1 MNTPYDNTTP
11 RPAAPAARTY
21 RPRLSFFH
29 ANAKGTGSA
38 LTFELVPATAEAEGC
53 VRAKITGQMTVGD
66 RSGPTPVYPRF
77 DWGNALSL
85 KLGFTDLSKMLQVFR
100 GECESLEDGKGL
112 YHRSAKGLTRICLR
126 HILEPFAGYSL
137 EVYRSAQTVQDEGR
151 AAFLFHPH
159 EALGLAA
166 ALESSFGV
174 LCFGLPTAA
183 AETAPRAAARPAE
196 EASHAA

>member
-1 MNTPYDNTTP
+1 MNTIHDNTTP

-21 RPRLSFFH
+21 RPQLSFYH

-38 LTFELVPATAEAEGC
+38 LTFELVPACGEIEGC
-53 VRAKITGQMTVGD
+53 VLAKITSQMTVGD
-66 RSGPTPVYPRF
+66 RTGPTPIYPRF
-77 DWGNALSL
+77 DWGNAIPL

-100 GECESLEDGKGL
+100 GECESLEDGRGL
-112 YHRSAKGLTRICLR
+112 FHRSVKGQTRICLR
-126 HILEPFAGYSL
+126 HVVEPFTGYAL
-137 EVYRSAQTVQDEGR
+137 EVYRSAQPVQDDGR

-174 LCFGLPTAA
+174 LCFGVPT

>member
-1 MNTPYDNTTP
+1 MNTIHDNTTP

-21 RPRLSFFH
+21 RPRLSFYH

-38 LTFELVPATAEAEGC
+38 LTFELVPACGEIEGC
-53 VRAKITGQMTVGD
+53 VLAKITSQMTVGD
-66 RSGPTPVYPRF
+66 RTGPTPVYPRF
-77 DWGNALSL
+77 DWGNAIPL

-100 GECESLEDGKGL
+100 GECESLEDGRGL
-112 YHRSAKGLTRICLR
+112 FHRSVKGQTRICLR
-126 HILEPFAGYSL
+126 HVVEPFTGYAL
-137 EVYRSAQTVQDEGR
+137 EVYRSAQPGADDGR

-159 EALGLAA
+159 EALGLTA

-174 LCFGLPTAA
+174 LCFGVPT

-196 EASHAA
+196 EAAHAA

>member
-1 MNTPYDNTTP
+1 MNTIHDNTTP

-21 RPRLSFFH
+21 RPQLSFYH

-38 LTFELVPATAEAEGC
+38 LTFELVPACGEIEGC
-53 VRAKITGQMTVGD
+53 VLAKITSQMTVGD
-66 RSGPTPVYPRF
+66 RTGPTPVYPRF
-77 DWGNALSL
+77 DWGNAIPL

-100 GECESLEDGKGL
+100 GECESLEDGKGV
-112 YHRSAKGLTRICLR
+112 YHRSAKRLTRICLR
-126 HILEPFAGYSL
+126 HVLEPFSGYSL
-137 EVYRSAQTVQDEGR
+137 EVYCSAQTVQDEGR
-151 AAFLFHPH
+151 AAFLFYPH

-174 LCFGLPTAA
+174 LCFGVPT